1 MSIGPIGD
9 LGETSTA
16 ISQQAQFIA
25 QQNQVRTQQAQDAA
39 DQQARLA
46 DQATL
51 AADQAQRTVLARQ
64 DERQAQLEAQAEA
77 QQRADDRQAAL
88 EAFGIQQAQLQDVIL
103 ADQDLQA
110 TSSNQEVTADQ
121 NLTDQPS
128 FDQTAV
134 NALLNGN
141 STVGTVQDALD
152 EFQQLD
158 DATGLEVSQV
168 TVTLTQSGN
177 EIDTQL

>member
-25 QQNQVRTQQAQDAA
+25 QQNQLRTQQAQTATDE
-39 DQQARLA
+39 QARLDA
-46 DQATL
+46 
-51 AADQAQRTVLARQ
+51 QAQQTDATQRAVLARQ

-110 TSSNQEVTADQ
+110 TQEVTADQ
-121 NLTDQPS
+121 NPTDQQS
-128 FDQTAV
+128 FDQAAV

-152 EFQQLD
+152 EFQQLE

-177 EIDTQL
+177 SIDTQL

>member
-16 ISQQAQFIA
+16 ISQQAQFLA
-25 QQNQVRTQQAQDAA
+25 QQNQLRTQQAQDAA
-39 DQQARLA
+39 DLQSRQA
-46 DQATL
+46 DQAAL
-51 AADQAQRTVLARQ
+51 SADQAQRATLAQQ
-64 DERQAQLEAQAEA
+64 DQRQAQLEAQAEA

-88 EAFGIQQAQLQDVIL
+88 EAFGIQQAQVQDAIL

-110 TSSNQEVTADQ
+110 TQEVTAAQNNPDQ
-121 NLTDQPS
+121 QS

-134 NALLNGN
+134 NALLNGH

-152 EFQQLD
+152 EFQQLE
-158 DATGLEVSQV
+158 DATGLAVSQV
-168 TVTLTQSGN
+168 TVTLTQSGS